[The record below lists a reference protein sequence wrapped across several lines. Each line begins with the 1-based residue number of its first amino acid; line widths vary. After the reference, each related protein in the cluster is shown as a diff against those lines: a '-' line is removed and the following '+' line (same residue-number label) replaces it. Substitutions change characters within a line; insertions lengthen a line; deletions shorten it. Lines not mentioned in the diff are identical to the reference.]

1 MKEVW
6 AGAAMTIMMLSG
18 NLACKSSD
26 RDPNTESTSPVSS
39 KASVILDTIKM
50 SIAGT
55 TVTLEVAKERETLS
69 RGLMFRDSL
78 AKNSGMLFIF
88 PREGMYSFWMKNTR
102 IPLSIAFINSQGRIV
117 GLDEM
122 RPYDTVTVH
131 MPFEPYTY
139 AIEMDSGWFSQNGVR
154 KGDMLKIPSS
164 GP

>member
-1 MKEVW
+1 MRVVW
-6 AGAAMTIMMLSG
+6 AGAAAAIMLLAG
-18 NLACKSSD
+18 NLACKSGD
-26 RDPNTESTSPVSS
+26 RNPKTESAPGVSS
-39 KASVILDTIKM
+39 KASVIRDTIKM
-50 SIAGT
+50 SISGT

-139 AIEMDSGWFSQNGVR
+139 AIEMDSGWFPQKGV
-154 KGDMLKIPSS
+154 KCGDTLKIPSI
-164 GP
+164 P

>member
-1 MKEVW
+1 MRLGWTGV
-6 AGAAMTIMMLSG
+6 AVIILAG
-18 NLACKSSD
+18 NLACKS
-26 RDPNTESTSPVSS
+26 RDQDAKTESAPGVSS
-39 KASVILDTIKM
+39 KASVIRDTIKM
-50 SIAGT
+50 SISGT

-88 PREGMYSFWMKNTR
+88 PREGMYSFWMKDTR

-139 AIEMDSGWFSQNGVR
+139 AIEMDSGWFSQKGVR